1 MSIGGTEKVLYVIGN
16 GFDLNLGL
24 KTSYNDFFEYIDI
37 NNMKNII
44 NVVREDR
51 KNIEKYDKQR
61 LEKFSK
67 KLNRYNYKL
76 EENSFLLKLEKSI
89 DEKNQEQMKEN
100 IYCVHKEII
109 STLRSRTT
117 NRFADEYGV
126 FIIFLLL
133 TKVEKN
139 EWQWVEEQILCYI
152 QDLIKI
158 FNNRFNELTLFIKDN
173 WSDLELEL
181 EKIIK
186 LVRLSFRKSKFEK
199 AKNRY
204 LKNFNEDEKTKRN
217 NMDSILKIIL
227 KKTDEYFNNKISIK
241 ECQNYVENLIF
252 EIEYLNFLLEIL
264 FTDYNKDI
272 DFKKDE
278 LKIINKNNKK
288 CIYLKEQ
295 LNIFENYFGEYV
307 LKINEDVKNILT
319 LKNISGKI
327 NKNES
332 FENKFLRL
340 EIQNKETE
348 VTVDKALKKKMASKI
363 IESINNFFKNGK
375 EKKYIIN
382 FNYTNYLNEF
392 INDKNNLNIEEMIN
406 INGDINDFTG
416 NPKIDFAPIEN
427 EIKKIMEVLQLN
439 YKSKSLRYTLTLLN
453 SVVPNLKNIE
463 IKSTKGKN
471 IIDELNNLENNIK
484 KEINKI
490 GKIESN
496 LIFGI
501 DDVQI
506 KDEFIKEILKGFI
519 KKNRRKELEEK
530 WKKLIETNNF
540 SKIYFYG
547 HSFADADYTFFEDLF
562 NILLKKVKDKKLME
576 IGLIFLYS
584 NGYEE
589 SCKKATENLIEK
601 YCMREKLSEKEKKH
615 FKINYIKV

>member
-1 MSIGGTEKVLYVIGN
+1 MEVLAHRIG
-16 GFDLNLGL
+16 
-24 KTSYNDFFEYIDI
+24 I
-37 NNMKNII
+37 NN
-44 NVVREDR
+44 
-51 KNIEKYDKQR
+51 
-61 LEKFSK
+61 
-67 KLNRYNYKL
+67 
-76 EENSFLLKLEKSI
+76 
-89 DEKNQEQMKEN
+89 
-100 IYCVHKEII
+100 
-109 STLRSRTT
+109 
-117 NRFADEYGV
+117 
-126 FIIFLLL
+126 
-133 TKVEKN
+133 
-139 EWQWVEEQILCYI
+139 
-152 QDLIKI
+152 
-158 FNNRFNELTLFIKDN
+158 
-173 WSDLELEL
+173 
-181 EKIIK
+181 
-186 LVRLSFRKSKFEK
+186 
-199 AKNRY
+199 
-204 LKNFNEDEKTKRN
+204 
-217 NMDSILKIIL
+217 
-227 KKTDEYFNNKISIK
+227 
-241 ECQNYVENLIF
+241 
-252 EIEYLNFLLEIL
+252 
-264 FTDYNKDI
+264 
-272 DFKKDE
+272 
-278 LKIINKNNKK
+278 
-288 CIYLKEQ
+288 
-295 LNIFENYFGEYV
+295 
-307 LKINEDVKNILT
+307 DVKNILT